1 MEVGKIIKGHIN
13 ELLGLNKDLVQIR
26 LKICKECP
34 LYSNNYGGQ
43 CNPKLYMNPE
53 TKDVSVEKKDGY
65 YKGCGCRLLSKT
77 TLPEASCPLKQW

>member
-43 CNPKLYMNPE
+43 CNPKLYMNPD

-65 YKGCGCRLLSKT
+65 YSGCGCILKYKINNIDSKCT
-77 TLPEASCPLKQW
+77 VGLW

>member
-43 CNPKLYMNPE
+43 CNPRLYMNPD
-53 TKDVSVEKKDGY
+53 TKDVSVVKKDGY
-65 YKGCGCRLLSKT
+65 YSGCGCRINAKA
-77 TLPEASCPLKQW
+77 TLPEASCPVKQW